1 MQILWRFG
9 CGLFLLTSIHIIITR
24 LLFIFIW
31 PALCV
36 CVTGTSPWQKTSHS
50 PILRPLPSPGTLAP
64 SPGPTGFLW
73 GGDNCVM
80 VCSLS
85 GSGQATGVFSQSRH
99 LLCSAAVFS
108 SDVMSCGRSRPC
120 NPRWIGR
127 TGEGRGGA
135 VIRACG
141 GGDWIRGLYLS
152 GQKNHICC
160 YWGQKNNNA
169 ASRKLVSVPC
179 KNLTFTV
186 NFTLSV
192 SDLEDAWK

>member
-9 CGLFLLTSIHIIITR
+9 CGLFLLTSIHIIITNMNSK
-24 LLFIFIW
+24 
-31 PALCV
+31 CV
-36 CVTGTSPWQKTSHS
+36 CVCVSLTGTSPWQKTPTLLFYAPCPLLVHS
-50 PILRPLPSPGTLAP
+50 PLP
-64 SPGPTGFLW
+64 PGPQASS

-120 NPRWIGR
+120 NPVGLVVQERA
-127 TGEGRGGA
+127 GGWA

-141 GGDWIRGLYLS
+141 GGDWIRGLYL
-152 GQKNHICC
+152 GTEK
-160 YWGQKNNNA
+160 NNA
-169 ASRKLVSVPC
+169 ASWKLVSVPC
-179 KNLTFTV
+179 KNVTFTV

>member
-36 CVTGTSPWQKTSHS
+36 CVCVSVTGTSPWQKTSHS
-50 PILRPLPSPGTLAP
+50 PILHPLPSPGTLAP

-120 NPRWIGR
+120 NPVGL
-127 TGEGRGGA
+127 GVQE
-135 VIRACG
+135 RAG
-141 GGDWIRGLYLS
+141 GGLWSELVGVGIELEAYTCLG
-152 GQKNHICC
+152 
-160 YWGQKNNNA
+160 
-169 ASRKLVSVPC
+169 RKT
-179 KNLTFTV
+179 TFVAIGDRKKIMLLAGSWFQFPVKT
-186 NFTLSV
+186 
-192 SDLEDAWK
+192 